1 MSCEISNGRMEVCKD
16 QIGGLD
22 AIYIINNGDYSPE
35 TDITYDVTNTDQ
47 INDVNNVS
55 TLYKFEL
62 KGANSFEQ
70 VINSSRDAGT
80 SFVEQTLVVALK
92 KQDAATHKLVKMLA
106 YGRPHVVVRNR
117 NNQFFLAG
125 LERGMELT
133 TANVSNGTAMGDM
146 VGYNLTFVGQE
157 KILANVLNCSTEAAL
172 ATLFSSAT
180 IDNN

>member
-1 MSCEISNGRMEVCKD
+1 MSCDITHGRAEVCKD
-16 QIGGLD
+16 VVGGLQ
-22 AIYIINNGDYSPE
+22 AIYIANFGITSADV
-35 TDITYDVTNTDQ
+35 TYDVTNTDL
-47 INDVNNVS
+47 ITSIHNITN
-55 TLYKFEL
+55 LYKFGL

-106 YGRPHVVVRNR
+106 YGRPHIVVRNR

-125 LERGMELT
+125 LERGLELT

-157 KILANVLNCSTEAAL
+157 KILANVLNCSTEAGL
-172 ATLFSSAT
+172 ATLFSPAT